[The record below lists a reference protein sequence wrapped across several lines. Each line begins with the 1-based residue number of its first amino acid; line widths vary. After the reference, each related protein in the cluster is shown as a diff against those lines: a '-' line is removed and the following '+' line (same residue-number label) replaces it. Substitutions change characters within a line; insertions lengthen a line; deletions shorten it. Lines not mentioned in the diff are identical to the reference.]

1 MSRHRDVRNR
11 AYSYED
17 EDYDD
22 DYYDDVPNS
31 PNSNEF
37 MYRRDSPSH
46 HQSVFAF
53 VEQPPSA
60 LDDAATADDSDLLEM
75 MVPQVTS
82 VIGTKFAHYQIV
94 DELRLANYDVDKT
107 VVSLLEKAKTSSAAH
122 FIDIYCGYAYTI
134 GGNLPLQIEIPRLD
148 AVARSIQNESAAA
161 AGKTMPPPVKGKTA
175 AIGGAV
181 TLSPPAAASV
191 KQEGD
196 DIEQQPQLQ
205 ETKRPTE
212 TVPGFALA
220 QTQFTPAEKKAFEKA
235 ESKTQEA
242 CLKLYE
248 EETSKAG
255 GKTKISMVVIGHVDA
270 GKSTITGHL
279 LYQLGYV
286 SQKMM
291 HKYEKESR
299 EAGKSSFAYAWVM
312 DADDEERT
320 RGVTMDVGTSYFE
333 TKTKHVTL
341 LDAPGHR
348 DFIPKMIAGA
358 SQADVAVLVV
368 PAATGEFEAA
378 FENSGQTKEHTLLVR
393 SLGVTQMIVA
403 INKMDAV
410 CLGVNWA
417 FVSHLS
423 HFGLG
428 FLCMYVS
435 VAGLQTG
442 WDQTRFDA
450 IVHSLTTF
458 LQSSGFRLKNLW
470 FVPLSGITGANLD
483 KKVDSKECSWYSG
496 PTLVEAIDNF
506 APPQRQIAKPFRMC
520 VSDVSKSMVLGQTVS
535 GRVYAGAAA
544 VGNSFLLM
552 PVGLPLTVKGIEQNG
567 KSVQFARAGDTI
579 DMGVTGIDP
588 SALSTGSILCS
599 IPSPVRLARRFEA
612 KIMTMPAVEV
622 PLVKGTCV
630 TIHIH
635 NVDEPVNITR
645 LISILSKTGEVEKRK
660 PRCITRER
668 SAVVQITCNRPI
680 CLEVFSNYRQLGRF
694 TLRDRGT
701 TLAAGIITE
710 IIS

>member
-22 DYYDDVPNS
+22 DYYDDVPTS

-53 VEQPPSA
+53 VEQP
-60 LDDAATADDSDLLEM
+60 AAPLMDADDSELLEV
-75 MVPQVTS
+75 MVPQVTDA
-82 VIGTKFAHYQIV
+82 IGAKFSHQQIA
-94 DELRLANYDVDKT
+94 EALRLANYDVDKT
-107 VVSLLEKAKTSSAAH
+107 VVSLLEKAKTSSAAR
-122 FIDIYCGYAYTI
+122 
-134 GGNLPLQIEIPRLD
+134 GNLPLQIQIPRLE
-148 AVARSIQNESAAA
+148 AVAMSIGHESKPAAA
-161 AGKTMPPPVKGKTA
+161 AAISVPAPVKGKTA
-175 AIGGAV
+175 AIGG
-181 TLSPPAAASV
+181 TISPPA
-191 KQEGD
+191 KRLD
-196 DIEQQPQLQ
+196 DDNADEYPEPLKP
-205 ETKRPTE
+205 KRATE
-212 TVPGFALA
+212 TVPSFAPA

-235 ESKTQEA
+235 ELKTQEA

-248 EETSKAG
+248 EETSAT
-255 GKTKISMVVIGHVDA
+255 GKSKISMVVIGHVDA

-279 LYQLGYV
+279 LYRLGYV
-286 SQKMM
+286 SQKLM

-333 TKTKHVTL
+333 TSTKHVTL

-403 INKMDAV
+403 VNKMDA
-410 CLGVNWA
+410 
-417 FVSHLS
+417 
-423 HFGLG
+423 
-428 FLCMYVS
+428 
-435 VAGLQTG
+435 TG

-450 IVHSLTTF
+450 IVASLTNF

-483 KKVDSKECSWYSG
+483 KKLDPKDCSWYSG
-496 PTLVEAIDNF
+496 PTLVEAIDQF
-506 APPQRQIAKPFRMC
+506 SPPQRQISKPFRMC
-520 VSDVSKSMVLGQTVS
+520 VSDVSKSMGLGQTVS

-552 PVGLPLTVKGIEQNG
+552 PVGLPLTIKGIEQNG
-567 KSVQFARAGDTI
+567 KQVQFARAGDTI
-579 DMGVTGIDP
+579 DMGVAGIDP
-588 SALSTGSILCS
+588 TALSTGSILCS

-635 NVDEPVNITR
+635 HVDEPVNITR
-645 LISILSKTGEVEKRK
+645 LISILNKSGEVEKRK
-660 PRCITRER
+660 PRCITREK
-668 SAVVQITCNRPI
+668 SAVVQITCQRPI
-680 CLEVFSNYRQLGRF
+680 CLEVFSSYRQLGRF